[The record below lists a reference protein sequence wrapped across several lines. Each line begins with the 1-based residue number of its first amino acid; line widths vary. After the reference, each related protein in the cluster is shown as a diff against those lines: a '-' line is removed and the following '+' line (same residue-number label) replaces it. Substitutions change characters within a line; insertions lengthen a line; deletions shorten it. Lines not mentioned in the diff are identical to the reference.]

1 LESRKYDATAD
12 EGIYGTRVN
21 KDNLGGVGSPQ
32 KEIITADGVKKYDKR
47 SDSFPLQEY
56 TKIIDSKWT
65 KADGNVWYKT
75 YGMVADGGRTKD
87 ESGRG
92 LISLARERLFGSL
105 TITVLELNP
114 SLTPPI
120 IRPQLTRMVRIIGS
134 NTVRRN
140 SLPSTKGAW
149 LLTCL

>member
-75 YGMVADGGRTKD
+75 YGMVADG
-87 ESGRG
+87 
-92 LISLARERLFGSL
+92 AY
-105 TITVLELNP
+105 
-114 SLTPPI
+114 
-120 IRPQLTRMVRIIGS
+120 
-134 NTVRRN
+134 
-140 SLPSTKGAW
+140 KG
-149 LLTCL
+149 